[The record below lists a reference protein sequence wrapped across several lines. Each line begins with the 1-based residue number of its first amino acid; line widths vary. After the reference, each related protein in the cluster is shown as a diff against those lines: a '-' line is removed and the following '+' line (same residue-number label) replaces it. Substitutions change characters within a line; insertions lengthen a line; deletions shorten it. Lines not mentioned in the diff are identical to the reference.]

1 MAGRIQITPL
11 GDSAL
16 IVRLRENSED
26 ASLDPLDAV
35 LSLLASIK
43 RAEIPGVI
51 ELAAAYATV
60 AVFFDP
66 LAAMAQGAPP
76 DGVLQWLAQR
86 VENAAAGR
94 VRARTSPSIV
104 EIPVCYDETFALDLD
119 EVSKHAGLSPQAVVD
134 LHSGAK
140 YRVDCLGFTPGFP
153 YLSGLPPVLATPRRP
168 VPRKEVAAGSV
179 AIGGAQTGVYPTRS
193 PGGWNVIGRT
203 PLRLFDPKKFP
214 PALLHVGDCVRF
226 RSITRDEL
234 AALSQ

>member
-1 MAGRIQITPL
+1 MAGCIQITPL

-16 IVRLRENSED
+16 IVRLRENPED

-51 ELAAAYATV
+51 ELAAAYTTV

-66 LAAMAQGAPP
+66 LAVMAQGVPP
-76 DGVLQWLAQR
+76 EGVLQWLAQR
-86 VENAAAGR
+86 VETAAAR
-94 VRARTSPSIV
+94 HAATRTSPSLV

-168 VPRKEVAAGSV
+168 VPRKEVPAGSV
-179 AIGGAQTGVYPTRS
+179 AIGGGQTGVYPTRS

-214 PALLHVGDCVRF
+214 PTLLHVGDCVRF

-234 AALSQ
+234 GALSQ